1 MNTSELL
8 ARNARKFATREAI
21 VCEDHRITYAELN
34 GYVENLAHSLHELE
48 IGYRD
53 PVVLLMPNSIE
64 FAISYFAI
72 QRVGGIVIP
81 VSAHSTKYEIEH
93 ILVHSKAK
101 ALIVHD
107 VLYPIVGEI
116 NKVIC
121 LKTGDAAGNFLS
133 MRYLMSHH
141 KEKEPFEILLKEDDL
156 ATIVYTSGTTNDP
169 KGVLYNYRN
178 ILSVANM
185 AIIEFELKPESK
197 VLVLLSLNH
206 SAPLHMFFL
215 GAMLVGATVVT
226 APEYSTDSMLEIIQH
241 ERTTHFYGTP
251 LTYHVL
257 ARSEQLH
264 YTDISTMIWWT
275 YGGAPMSK
283 AEVEIVSA
291 ALGTQRLVCLYGLTE
306 TGPSGSIL
314 LPEEHDKGA
323 GSIGKRAMF
332 GTEMR
337 IVNNLGVDAATD
349 EIGEIWVAGEG
360 VMQGYVG
367 NELETQAVLQQGWV
381 RTGDLAKRDD
391 NGFMWIVDRTK
402 DIIITGGQIVYPR
415 ETEELLNRIDGV
427 HETAV
432 IGVPHPE
439 FGEIV
444 KAYYV
449 SDDGI
454 DGDTLGSFANEFLAT
469 YKVPRRYERIDVL
482 PRNASGKILKQA
494 LRERQ

>member
-8 ARNARKFATREAI
+8 ARNARKFATRDAI
-21 VCEDHRITYAELN
+21 ICENKRITYAQLDA
-34 GYVENLAHSLHELE
+34 YVENLAHGLHDLE

-53 PVVLLMPNSIE
+53 PVVLFMPNSIE
-64 FAISYFAI
+64 LAISYFAV

-81 VSAHSTKYEIEH
+81 VSAHSTKYEVER
-93 ILVHSKAK
+93 ILAHSKAK

-116 NKVIC
+116 NNVIC
-121 LKTGDAAGNFLS
+121 LKTGDEAGDFLS
-133 MRYLMSHH
+133 MRYLMSHDT
-141 KEKEPFEILLKEDDL
+141 EKTPFELTLKEDDL
-156 ATIVYTSGTTNDP
+156 ASIVYTSGTTDEA

-178 ILSVANM
+178 LLAVANM
-185 AIIEFELKPESK
+185 AVVELEMKPESK
-197 VLVLLSLNH
+197 VLILMSMSH
-206 SAPLHMFFL
+206 SAPLHLFFL

-226 APEYSTDSMLEIIQH
+226 APDYSIESLLELVQH
-241 ERTTHFYGTP
+241 ERTTHFFGTP
-251 LTYHVL
+251 LMYHAL
-257 ARSEQLH
+257 ARSEKLP
-264 YTDISTMIWWT
+264 YTDISTMIWWA
-275 YGGAPMSK
+275 YGAAPMSK
-283 AEVEIVSA
+283 AEVDTVLE

-314 LPEEHDKGA
+314 LPEQHDRGA

-332 GTEMR
+332 GTELR
-337 IVNNLGVDAATD
+337 IVNEHGNEAAVD
-349 EIGEIWVAGEG
+349 EIGEIYITGEG
-360 VMQGYVG
+360 IMQGYID
-367 NELETQAVLQQGWV
+367 NELETQAVLQHGWMH
-381 RTGDLAKRDD
+381 TGDLAKRDEH
-391 NGFMWIVDRTK
+391 GFIWLVDRTK

-449 SDDGI
+449 SDEGI
-454 DGDTLGSFANEFLAT
+454 DAETLGNFANEFLAT

-482 PRNASGKILKQA
+482 PRNASGKILKQV